1 MLLWCIL
8 ILSLCVASIKWFEF
22 HYGLEA
28 RNNHGNFDIFPSSSW
43 HRLAPWSSARL
54 PCGLFCWMMTKT
66 VRGDDLSESAEE
78 AEQVTRDP
86 LRINEE
92 LGQLGPSSDK
102 GECGEWRSCETWRQ
116 QMVADSP
123 PNPLKIDW
131 IKFTPM
137 KWVTHV
143 SDVWSLNLT
152 QNWFNAICYAL
163 QRGRCSRGE
172 VCVNIL

>member
-1 MLLWCIL
+1 
-8 ILSLCVASIKWFEF
+8 
-22 HYGLEA
+22 
-28 RNNHGNFDIFPSSSW
+28 
-43 HRLAPWSSARL
+43 
-54 PCGLFCWMMTKT
+54 MMTKT

-123 PNPLKIDW
+123 PNPLKID
-131 IKFTPM
+131 
-137 KWVTHV
+137 
-143 SDVWSLNLT
+143 
-152 QNWFNAICYAL
+152 
-163 QRGRCSRGE
+163 
-172 VCVNIL
+172 